1 MFFSNSNILL
11 SLTFLKI
18 PSFRASPSF
27 WHILRKGKFGEV
39 CSNCHEIPLR
49 PTQGIDKL
57 SKFLLVTITGICQ
70 LSLNLALHETTGR
83 TTEAQKS
90 SK

>member
-1 MFFSNSNILL
+1 MFFSNSKVLL

-18 PSFRASPSF
+18 PSFRASASF
-27 WHILRKGKFGEV
+27 WHILRKREFGEV
-39 CSNCHEIPLR
+39 CANWHEIPLR
-49 PTQGIDKL
+49 PTQGIGKL
-57 SKFLLVTITGICQ
+57 SEFFLVTIPGESQ

-83 TTEAQKS
+83 TTEGQKS